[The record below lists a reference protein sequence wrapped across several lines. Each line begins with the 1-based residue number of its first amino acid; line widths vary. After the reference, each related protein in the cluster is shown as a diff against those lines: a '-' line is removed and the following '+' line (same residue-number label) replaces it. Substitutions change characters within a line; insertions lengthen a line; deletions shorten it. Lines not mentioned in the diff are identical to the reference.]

1 MKNKKKWVKPQVKII
16 HVQAASIGLPNLLL
30 GPTSGPG

>member
-16 HVQAASIGLPNLLL
+16 NVQAISIGRPNPFVGLE
-30 GPTSGPG
+30 SVPG